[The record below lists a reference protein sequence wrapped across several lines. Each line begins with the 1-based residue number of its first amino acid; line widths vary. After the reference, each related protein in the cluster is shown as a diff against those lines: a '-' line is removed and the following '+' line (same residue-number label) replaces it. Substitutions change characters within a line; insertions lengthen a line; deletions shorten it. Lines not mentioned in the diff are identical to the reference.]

1 MRNHRQAGFT
11 LIEIM
16 IAVVVIA
23 ILVAIAYPSY
33 LEHVKT
39 TRRGEAKAA
48 LLELSQFMERKFTAD
63 GCYKCGT
70 ETVTLPLTQVP
81 RDGDTKYYDLRL
93 ASSPAVSSASYTLEA
108 APTGAMSGDSCG
120 TFKLDQT
127 GTKTAGASNCW

>member
-1 MRNHRQAGFT
+1 MRLRVASGFT

-127 GTKTAGASNCW
+127 GTKTAGASSCW